1 MKLVKRTAAVSIMPA
16 TMFAQR
22 LAVGF
27 RIRDSRIIAMGISMS
42 IAITN
47 HAPAEKWRT
56 PGPPLPD
63 PKRSTAEEHICIDI
77 VERRKQP

>member
-22 LAVGF
+22 FAVGL
-27 RIRDSRIIAMGISMS
+27 RIRDSRIMAMGISMS

-47 HAPAEKWRT
+47 HAPWEKWRT
-56 PGPPLPD
+56 VAAPLPD
-63 PKRSTAEEHICIDI
+63 PKTSMQKNTSA
-77 VERRKQP
+77 

>member
-22 LAVGF
+22 FAVGF

-42 IAITN
+42 IAIPN
-47 HAPAEKWRT
+47 HAPWEK
-56 PGPPLPD
+56 
-63 PKRSTAEEHICIDI
+63 
-77 VERRKQP
+77 

>member
-1 MKLVKRTAAVSIMPA
+1 MKLVRRTAAVSIMPA

-22 LAVGF
+22 FALGF

-42 IAITN
+42 IAIPN
-47 HAPAEKWRT
+47 HAPGEKWRT

-63 PKRSTAEEHICIDI
+63 PKTSMQKNTSA
-77 VERRKQP
+77 